1 MSRIHPRQII
11 RTVRQI
17 LNFTSAVCVQVGEP
31 LDAGLG
37 FGEAELYAGVVGGGC
52 FEADEAAG
60 GQDGGF
66 AIGEHF
72 GFAMQEAPE
81 VDPGV

>member
-1 MSRIHPRQII
+1 M
-11 RTVRQI
+11 
-17 LNFTSAVCVQVGEP
+17 GEP

-37 FGEAELYAGVVGGGC
+37 FCEAKLYAGVVGGGR